1 MKKLLVA
8 AASAVLATVAASGAV
23 TAKGADR
30 VPTPVVYDGAPDW
43 SVVGACVVGPVDSSA
58 RCFGTEAEMDRWV
71 AAALPT
77 RALAAD
83 CSSSLRLY
91 TAGSYTGNV
100 LLILARSVWLNLSA
114 YSFSNVTSSFKVG
127 ACSSYLADYNN
138 GGGAWYPIER
148 SAAWEV
154 DPTMYAGW
162 NDRISSVYLR

>member
-1 MKKLLVA
+1 
-8 AASAVLATVAASGAV
+8 VLRHRGRD
-23 TAKGADR
+23 G
-30 VPTPVVYDGAPDW
+30 PLGGCGAPH
-43 SVVGACVVGPVDSSA
+43 P
-58 RCFGTEAEMDRWV
+58 
-71 AAALPT
+71 
-77 RALAAD
+77 ALAAD

-91 TAGSYTGNV
+91 TASSYTGNV

-127 ACSSYLADYNN
+127 ACSSYLADYND

-154 DPTMYAGW
+154 EPTMYAGW